1 MRIECVDP
9 ATGEIHH
16 DYETMPSPKVQAV
29 AAGCRAA
36 FAHWSRLTV
45 GERAPHFR
53 RLAAVL
59 RADREAHA
67 RLMTVEMGKPI
78 VEARAEVEKCAWL
91 CEVYAD
97 NAEAWLREEAVAADG
112 RRHLVVHEPLGTIL
126 SVMPWNFPYWQA
138 LRFAVPTLLAGNT
151 SVLKHAANVPRCAQ
165 AIVAS
170 FAAAGFPPGVFN
182 AVFADHAAVADL
194 VAGDLIAGVSLT
206 GSTEAGARV
215 AAEAGRALKKVVLEL
230 GGSDAFIVLEDAD
243 VEFAARNAVK
253 GRTLNTGQSCIAA
266 KRFLVARALAEPFQR
281 RFAERMASLVVGDP
295 LAEATQVGPLVSAAA
310 RLEIE
315 AQVQDAVTRGARV
328 LCGGRRPDRPGFFYA
343 PTVLA
348 GVTPGMRVARE
359 EVFGPVA
366 PVLVVEDEDEA
377 VRLANDSEFGLGGSV
392 WTRDLARGERVA
404 RRLEAG
410 ATFVNSIVKSDP
422 RLPFGG
428 VKRSG
433 LGRELSW
440 HGLREFVNV
449 KAVNVYDHG

>member
-1 MRIECVDP
+1 MRIECVNP
-9 ATGEIHH
+9 ATGEVHH
-16 DYETMPSPKVQAV
+16 VYETMPAEEVQAV

-59 RADREAHA
+59 RAGREAHA

-151 SVLKHAANVPRCAQ
+151 SVLKHAANVPRCAR
-165 AIVAS
+165 AIVAD
-170 FAAAGFPPGVFN
+170 FAAAGFPPGVFG
-182 AVFADHAAVADL
+182 AVLADHAAVADL

-206 GSTEAGARV
+206 GSTEAGARI

-266 KRFLVARALAEPFQR
+266 KRFLVVRALAEPFQR
-281 RFAERMASLVVGDP
+281 RFAELMAALVVGDP
-295 LAEATQVGPLVSAAA
+295 LDEATQVGPLVSEAA
-310 RLEIE
+310 RQEIE
-315 AQVQDAVTRGARV
+315 AQVQDAVTRGARA

-348 GVTPGMRVARE
+348 GVTPQMRVAQE